1 MEAGD
6 FILHK
11 KTEVKMTIFRCLG
24 DAENDAMNMVDRQF
38 FSRGYEEGSPM
49 CHWFDGNVLKSGT
62 FHPYE
67 LELCKE
73 EEATVKEGMQA
84 EETDDFDFD

>member
-6 FILHK
+6 LMIHK
-11 KTEVKMTIFRCLG
+11 KTQVKMTIFRLLG
-24 DAENDAMNMVDRQF
+24 DAENDAMNIIDRQF

-49 CHWFDGNVLKSGT
+49 CHWFEGNIFISEA

-67 LELCKE
+67 LALFKE
-73 EEATVKEGMQA
+73 
-84 EETDDFDFD
+84 DW